1 MLVILAMKIF
11 LLFCNK
17 MLYNCKT
24 ILYTSRAIHLKTT
37 FYRGIKMTKTTW
49 RDVLGAALFGLI
61 GGATLA
67 LVYVFKTGGF

>member
-11 LLFCNK
+11 ALFCNK

-37 FYRGIKMTKTTW
+37 FYRGIKMIKKLTNLI
-49 RDVLGAALFGLI
+49 VFIALGVSFGYLFAVAL
-61 GGATLA
+61 TM
-67 LVYVFKTGGF
+67 TN